1 MTKTFVMIADE
12 FILLISSWI
21 RSQAIKSQVDRSA
34 TAPPPL
40 SRFQFFPKVN
50 DSFFTFSFLAAF
62 NFEAVMVGQSMS
74 VAVNH
79 CRRHRRRRRR
89 RRRRRCRCGSNALL
103 WTKSSGL
110 THNCRSAGIKLVMV
124 WEVVMAQVLEYC
136 CWKFWVQI
144 PLDGSAR

>member
-1 MTKTFVMIADE
+1 MTIANLRLLLPMTKNFAIFE
-12 FILLISSWI
+12 NELILLISSWV
-21 RSQAIKSQVDRSA
+21 RTQPIKPQVDRSA

-40 SRFQFFPKVN
+40 SRFQFIPKVN
-50 DSFFTFSFLAAF
+50 DSFFTFSFFAAF

-79 CRRHRRRRRR
+79 CRRHRRRHRRRRRR

-124 WEVVMAQVLEYC
+124 
-136 CWKFWVQI
+136 
-144 PLDGSAR
+144 